1 MNILE
6 NFIKTYEIYV
16 AYYSISY
23 ISLYLLLAVLS
34 WFAIKKY
41 YDSKYFLLKEI
52 LTKSNHTVGVSVV
65 APAFNEEATI
75 VYNVKSLLFQEYP
88 KFEVIIVND
97 GSTDTTLE
105 KLIEEFSLVKV
116 DFFYQEKIPT
126 QPVKGHYK
134 STNPIYSK
142 LLVVDKIN
150 GKSKADASNAG
161 INSAK
166 YALFLCTDVDCILRK
181 DTISMLAKP
190 FIENTTKV
198 IASGA
203 AIRISNSC
211 EFKDGMLYKSHF
223 PNNFFARFQELE
235 YIRSFLFGRMAWSKI
250 NGLLLVSG
258 GLGMFDK
265 ETVIEAGGYWHKS
278 LGEDMELIARM
289 RKLMHQKKEEFLII
303 YIPESLCWTE
313 VPDSMAVFLR
323 QRVRWARGLIQT
335 LYLHKKVF
343 LNPKYGITGLIV
355 FPFYLFFEFA
365 VPLLEILGLTVLTL
379 DLLFFDINYNFL
391 LTASFF
397 VYLFYIS
404 ITLMSIFLDQ
414 LIYKHYT
421 GIKEIVILIAMVF
434 IEPFVFHPLTVYA
447 SLKGY
452 WHFLWQKEQKW
463 GVMTRQGF
471 NKSNQDF
478 EKVLFEKNTA
488 ARQSLNIETESMK

>member
-6 NFIKTYEIYV
+6 NIIKTYETYI

-23 ISLYLLLAVLS
+23 IVFYLLLAILS
-34 WFAIKKY
+34 WTAIKKY
-41 YDSKYFLLKEI
+41 YKSKYFLLKEI
-52 LTKSNHTVGVSVV
+52 LVKSNHTVGVSIV
-65 APAFNEEATI
+65 APAFNEATTI

-88 KFEVIIVND
+88 KFEVVIVND
-97 GSTDTTLE
+97 GSTDATLE
-105 KLIEEFSLVKV
+105 ILIREFNLVKV

-126 QPVKGHYK
+126 QPVRGHYK

-142 LLVVDKIN
+142 LLVVDKEN
-150 GKSKADASNAG
+150 GKSKADGSNAG

-166 YALFLCTDVDCILRK
+166 YSLFICTDVDCILRK

-190 FIENTTKV
+190 FIENTEKV
-198 IASGA
+198 IATGA

-211 EFKDGMLYKSHF
+211 EFKDGMLFKSHF
-223 PNNFFARFQELE
+223 PDNFFARFQELE

-278 LGEDMELIARM
+278 LGEDMELITRM
-289 RKLMHQKKEEFLII
+289 RKLMHKKKEKFLII

-313 VPDSMAVFLR
+313 VPASMTIFLR
-323 QRVRWARGLIQT
+323 QRVRWARGLVQT
-335 LYLHKKVF
+335 LFLHKDVF
-343 LNPKYGITGLIV
+343 LNPKYGKTGLLI
-355 FPFYLFFEFA
+355 FPYYLLYEFA
-365 VPLLEILGLTVLTL
+365 VPILEILGLITL
-379 DLLFFDINYNFL
+379 IIDLLFFNISYEFL
-391 LTASFF
+391 LIGSGF

-404 ITLMSIFLDQ
+404 ITLISVFLDQ

-421 GIKEIVILIAMVF
+421 GIKEVLILIVMIF
-434 IEPFVFHPLTVYA
+434 IEPFVFHPLNVYA

-452 WHFLWQKEQKW
+452 WHFLRQKEQKW
-463 GVMTRQGF
+463 GVMVRQGF
-471 NKSNQDF
+471 
-478 EKVLFEKNTA
+478 T
-488 ARQSLNIETESMK
+488 TEQKQIS